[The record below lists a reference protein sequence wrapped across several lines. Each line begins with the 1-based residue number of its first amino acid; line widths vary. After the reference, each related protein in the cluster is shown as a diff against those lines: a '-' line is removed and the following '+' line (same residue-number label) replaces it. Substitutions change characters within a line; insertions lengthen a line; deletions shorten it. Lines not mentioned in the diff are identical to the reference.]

1 MPIIHALIHAIQE
14 NLKGNVKPME
24 KNRTTIRI
32 LFPSVENIHPR
43 IRRICRS
50 IGTGSCQQKWISIP
64 RENMLPPRLITKK
77 TCLPWHIYITK
88 IQSLNEPHVNS
99 IYNFWLS
106 QVCMASQDHQP
117 GNPPAVCPHVWQLGT
132 CLFDRSKQHW
142 RRPSEWRLGVRMRRW
157 RKPPTRST

>member
-1 MPIIHALIHAIQE
+1 MLYRKISKETSSQWRKTGPRFESYSHQLKTYIQGFGGFAGPLVLGAASR
-14 NLKGNVKPME
+14 NG
-24 KNRTTIRI
+24 
-32 LFPSVENIHPR
+32 SVYLAKTCYHR
-43 IRRICRS
+43 V
-50 IGTGSCQQKWISIP
+50 
-64 RENMLPPRLITKK
+64 LLKK

-117 GNPPAVCPHVWQLGT
+117 GNPSAVCPHVWQLGT